1 VVWPKVMSK
10 LSKAS
15 CHRDSVTAISSVFP
29 SWENAVSSIL
39 LMLDCVF
46 LLWGKENSPVHRS
59 LTLLVTAVVRCDDE
73 TTHATM
79 STMTSSPGVSG
90 SRCVSEVQLHHSVAA
105 LHILQVM
112 FDLFQVKNWLHGANL
127 DLRSESLL
135 ATPSVLLCFDVSA
148 CATLLRFSRTLDVDN
163 FRLEL
168 LLDLDGSARQIGPL
182 CCCPKH
188 SLWV

>member
-29 SWENAVSSIL
+29 SRENAVSSIL
-39 LMLDCVF
+39 LTLDCVF

-73 TTHATM
+73 TTHAAM

-90 SRCVSEVQLHHSVAA
+90 SRCVSEVQLHHSVA
-105 LHILQVM
+105 
-112 FDLFQVKNWLHGANL
+112 HGTNL